1 MKILTI
7 CSILVALSAFWN
19 MTTIVRSAEPVSEE
33 EPVSHSESP
42 EFTMHEEYLILLI
55 NVNEEVLESTDADDH
70 KLIDS
75 RTKDLAKSKEKLE
88 HYRQN
93 IAPLS
98 ASITNRYERDLV
110 DSIAMYEWDLENLSY
125 DQVTNEKIRNLIT
138 NAIKSTKKTLENH
151 RQHLEEKR
159 QEDKLWENLRK
170 ARKEGPRSK
179 IDEAEAA
186 LTQFLAERLSKKTE
200 KTYPP
205 DISLSEILSERVRY
219 NQFQGKRQRLFIFI
233 TAAAVLLVVSLGCF
247 AFFRRRRRN
256 SALPCVFV
264 AFMFGNIIPSA
275 RSADPTTI
283 EMGVPTGVPR
293 ISVRT
298 NEQGDVL
305 HIITTVGGR
314 VNITTNASDRF
325 LNWLNAENKRL
336 EISGYEEVLLSRLAV
351 YEKLLSKTDP
361 EDQELVE
368 WRTEMLADA
377 KAVLEHY
384 RQNVA
389 TLSVSITNR
398 HERFLVDFKAMSEW
412 QLKNLPPGSKSEEL
426 LNSSINT
433 TEEKLEQ
440 HRQYLEE
447 KRQEDKLWENL
458 RKARKEG
465 PRSKIDEAEAALTQF
480 LAERLSKKTEKT
492 YPPDISLSEILSE
505 RVRYNQ
511 SQGKRQ
517 RLFIFITA
525 AAVLLVVSLG
535 CFAFFRRRR
544 RNSALPCVF
553 VAFMFGNIIPSA
565 RSADPT
571 TAETETLVAVH
582 TNKQGQVLYTVTG
595 TAGVYVYK
603 GIRRTNRY
611 EKLLLS
617 VLAFHEKN
625 LEETDPEDQQRI
637 GWYVEDIE
645 DQKAKIEYY
654 RQNIV
659 PLNAS
664 VTNSWER
671 YLLDKI
677 AVSQW
682 EMSRDSLNFEEKE
695 FLLREIKNTQ
705 KELEEHR
712 QEEVEL
718 RREHELRMQLIEAER
733 KGNREK
739 IAEVEASLAKFLAEK
754 LSQETGE
761 SYPADISLK
770 EIQSEWR
777 EYYDSLD
784 RAERLPYAI
793 GLTVV
798 LWGLL
803 YYFAFTNL
811 RRKSEDED
819 KSSS

>member
-7 CSILVALSAFWN
+7 YSILVALSAFWN
-19 MTTIVRSAEPVSEE
+19 MTTIVRSAEPVSQE
-33 EPVSHSESP
+33 EPVSPSESP
-42 EFTMHEEYLILLI
+42 EFTMYEEYLISLI
-55 NVNEEVLESTDADDH
+55 NINEKVLESTDADDH
-70 KLIDS
+70 ELIDS

-88 HYRQN
+88 HYRQK

-125 DQVTNEKIRNLIT
+125 DQATNEKIRNLIT
-138 NAIKSTKKTLENH
+138 NAIKSTRKTLENH

-159 QEDKLWENLRK
+159 QEDKLWESLRK

-186 LTQFLAERLSKKTE
+186 LTQFLAAQLSKKTE
-200 KTYPP
+200 K
-205 DISLSEILSERVRY
+205 I
-219 NQFQGKRQRLFIFI
+219 
-233 TAAAVLLVVSLGCF
+233 
-247 AFFRRRRRN
+247 
-256 SALPCVFV
+256 
-264 AFMFGNIIPSA
+264 
-275 RSADPTTI
+275 
-283 EMGVPTGVPR
+283 
-293 ISVRT
+293 
-298 NEQGDVL
+298 
-305 HIITTVGGR
+305 
-314 VNITTNASDRF
+314 
-325 LNWLNAENKRL
+325 
-336 EISGYEEVLLSRLAV
+336 
-351 YEKLLSKTDP
+351 
-361 EDQELVE
+361 
-368 WRTEMLADA
+368 
-377 KAVLEHY
+377 
-384 RQNVA
+384 
-389 TLSVSITNR
+389 
-398 HERFLVDFKAMSEW
+398 
-412 QLKNLPPGSKSEEL
+412 
-426 LNSSINT
+426 
-433 TEEKLEQ
+433 
-440 HRQYLEE
+440 
-447 KRQEDKLWENL
+447 
-458 RKARKEG
+458 
-465 PRSKIDEAEAALTQF
+465 
-480 LAERLSKKTEKT
+480 

-544 RNSALPCVF
+544 RNSALSCVF
-553 VAFMFGNIIPSA
+553 VAFMLGNIIPSA
-565 RSADPT
+565 RAAEPT
-571 TAETETLVAVH
+571 TAETEAPISVH
-582 TNKQGQVLYTVTG
+582 TNKQGQLLYTVTG
-595 TAGVYVYK
+595 AAGVYIYK

-617 VLAFHEKN
+617 VLAFQEKN
-625 LEETDPEDQQRI
+625 LEETDPENQRLI

-677 AVSQW
+677 AVSHW
-682 EMSRDSLNFEEKE
+682 EMSRPSLNFEEKE
-695 FLLREIKNTQ
+695 FLLREIKSTQ

-712 QEEVEL
+712 QEEAEL
-718 RREHELRMQLIEAER
+718 RREHELRMQLIEAKR
-733 KGNREK
+733 KGKREK
-739 IAEVEASLAKFLAEK
+739 IAESEAALAKFLAEK
-754 LSQETGE
+754 LSKETGE

-770 EIQSEWR
+770 EIQAEWR
-777 EYYDSLD
+777 AYYDSLD
-784 RAERLPYAI
+784 RAERLPYFI

-803 YYFAFTNL
+803 CYFAFTNL
-811 RRKSEDED
+811 RRKPEDGD

>member
-1 MKILTI
+1 MNFSMIYWVLI
-7 CSILVALSAFWN
+7 ALMLGN
-19 MTTIVRSAEPVSEE
+19 MVVPV
-33 EPVSHSESP
+33 
-42 EFTMHEEYLILLI
+42 
-55 NVNEEVLESTDADDH
+55 
-70 KLIDS
+70 
-75 RTKDLAKSKEKLE
+75 
-88 HYRQN
+88 
-93 IAPLS
+93 
-98 ASITNRYERDLV
+98 
-110 DSIAMYEWDLENLSY
+110 
-125 DQVTNEKIRNLIT
+125 
-138 NAIKSTKKTLENH
+138 
-151 RQHLEEKR
+151 
-159 QEDKLWENLRK
+159 
-170 ARKEGPRSK
+170 
-179 IDEAEAA
+179 EA
-186 LTQFLAERLSKKTE
+186 
-200 KTYPP
+200 
-205 DISLSEILSERVRY
+205 
-219 NQFQGKRQRLFIFI
+219 
-233 TAAAVLLVVSLGCF
+233 
-247 AFFRRRRRN
+247 
-256 SALPCVFV
+256 
-264 AFMFGNIIPSA
+264 
-275 RSADPTTI
+275 ADPTTT
-283 EMGVPTGVPR
+283 EMGVPTGVPG

-298 NEQGDVL
+298 NEQREVL

-314 VNITTNASDRF
+314 VNITTNASERF
-325 LNWLNAENKRL
+325 LNWLNAEKKRL
-336 EISGYEEVLLSRLAV
+336 EVSAFEETLLSTVAV
-351 YEKLLSKTDP
+351 CEEILKETDP
-361 EDQELVE
+361 EDQKLVE

-377 KAVLEHY
+377 KAELEHY

-389 TLSVSITNR
+389 PLSVSITNR

-458 RKARKEG
+458 RKAKKEG
-465 PRSKIDEAEAALTQF
+465 PRSKINEAESALTQF
-480 LAERLSKKTEKT
+480 LAERLSKKTGKT
-492 YPPDISLSEILSE
+492 YPPDVSLLEILNE

-544 RNSALPCVF
+544 RNSALLCVF

-565 RSADPT
+565 RAAEPT
-571 TAETETLVAVH
+571 TAETKAPIAVH
-582 TNKQGQVLYTVTG
+582 TNKQGQLLYTVTDD
-595 TAGVYVYK
+595 AGVYVYK

-682 EMSRDSLNFEEKE
+682 EMSSASLNFEEKE
-695 FLLREIKNTQ
+695 FLLREIKNAQ

-712 QEEVEL
+712 QERAEL
-718 RREHELRMQLIEAER
+718 RREHELRMQLIKAER

-739 IAEVEASLAKFLAEK
+739 IAEVEAALAKFLAEK
-754 LSQETGE
+754 LSKETGE

-784 RAERLPYAI
+784 RAEQLPYSI

-811 RRKSEDED
+811 RRKPEDGD

>member
-1 MKILTI
+1 M
-7 CSILVALSAFWN
+7 
-19 MTTIVRSAEPVSEE
+19 P
-33 EPVSHSESP
+33 
-42 EFTMHEEYLILLI
+42 
-55 NVNEEVLESTDADDH
+55 
-70 KLIDS
+70 
-75 RTKDLAKSKEKLE
+75 
-88 HYRQN
+88 
-93 IAPLS
+93 
-98 ASITNRYERDLV
+98 
-110 DSIAMYEWDLENLSY
+110 
-125 DQVTNEKIRNLIT
+125 
-138 NAIKSTKKTLENH
+138 
-151 RQHLEEKR
+151 
-159 QEDKLWENLRK
+159 
-170 ARKEGPRSK
+170 G
-179 IDEAEAA
+179 
-186 LTQFLAERLSKKTE
+186 
-200 KTYPP
+200 
-205 DISLSEILSERVRY
+205 
-219 NQFQGKRQRLFIFI
+219 
-233 TAAAVLLVVSLGCF
+233 
-247 AFFRRRRRN
+247 
-256 SALPCVFV
+256 
-264 AFMFGNIIPSA
+264 
-275 RSADPTTI
+275 
-283 EMGVPTGVPR
+283 

-298 NEQGDVL
+298 NEQGEVS

-325 LNWLNAENKRL
+325 LNWLNAEKKRL
-336 EISGYEEVLLSRLAV
+336 EISGYEEVLLSTVAV
-351 YEKLLSKTDP
+351 CEEILKETDP
-361 EDQELVE
+361 EDQKSVE

-377 KAVLEHY
+377 KAELEHY

-389 TLSVSITNR
+389 PLSVSITNR
-398 HERFLVDFKAMSEW
+398 FERRLVDSIAMYEW
-412 QLKNLPPGSKSEEL
+412 ELENLSHDQVTNEKIR
-426 LNSSINT
+426 NSITNAIRST
-433 TEEKLEQ
+433 REMLEN
-440 HRQYLEE
+440 HRQHLEE
-447 KRQEDKLWENL
+447 KRQEDKLWEAL

-544 RNSALPCVF
+544 RNSALSCVF

-565 RSADPT
+565 ISADPT
-571 TAETETLVAVH
+571 TSETETPIAVH

-595 TAGVYVYK
+595 AAGVYIYK

-645 DQKAKIEYY
+645 DQKAKIKYY

-682 EMSRDSLNFEEKE
+682 EMSSASLNFEEKE
-695 FLLREIKNTQ
+695 FLLREIKNAQ

-712 QEEVEL
+712 QERAEL
-718 RREHELRMQLIEAER
+718 RREHELRMQLINAER

-739 IAEVEASLAKFLAEK
+739 IAEVEAALAKFLAEK
-754 LSQETGE
+754 LSKETGE

-784 RAERLPYAI
+784 RAEQLPYSI

-811 RRKSEDED
+811 RRKPEDGD

>member
-1 MKILTI
+1 MNFSMIYWVLI
-7 CSILVALSAFWN
+7 ALMLGN
-19 MTTIVRSAEPVSEE
+19 MVVPV
-33 EPVSHSESP
+33 
-42 EFTMHEEYLILLI
+42 
-55 NVNEEVLESTDADDH
+55 
-70 KLIDS
+70 
-75 RTKDLAKSKEKLE
+75 
-88 HYRQN
+88 
-93 IAPLS
+93 
-98 ASITNRYERDLV
+98 
-110 DSIAMYEWDLENLSY
+110 
-125 DQVTNEKIRNLIT
+125 
-138 NAIKSTKKTLENH
+138 
-151 RQHLEEKR
+151 
-159 QEDKLWENLRK
+159 
-170 ARKEGPRSK
+170 
-179 IDEAEAA
+179 EA
-186 LTQFLAERLSKKTE
+186 
-200 KTYPP
+200 
-205 DISLSEILSERVRY
+205 
-219 NQFQGKRQRLFIFI
+219 
-233 TAAAVLLVVSLGCF
+233 
-247 AFFRRRRRN
+247 
-256 SALPCVFV
+256 
-264 AFMFGNIIPSA
+264 
-275 RSADPTTI
+275 ADPTTT
-283 EMGVPTGVPR
+283 EMGVPTGVPG

-298 NEQGDVL
+298 NEQGEVL

-314 VNITTNASDRF
+314 VNITTNASERF
-325 LNWLNAENKRL
+325 LNWLNAEKKRL
-336 EISGYEEVLLSRLAV
+336 EVSAFEETLLSTVAV
-351 YEKLLSKTDP
+351 CEEILKETDP
-361 EDQELVE
+361 EDQKLVE
-368 WRTEMLADA
+368 WRTEMLTDA
-377 KAVLEHY
+377 KAELEHY

-389 TLSVSITNR
+389 PLSVSITNR

-447 KRQEDKLWENL
+447 KRQEDKLWESL

-480 LAERLSKKTEKT
+480 LAARLSKKTGKT

-544 RNSALPCVF
+544 RNSALPCVL
-553 VAFMFGNIIPSA
+553 VAFMLGNIIPSA
-565 RSADPT
+565 RAAEPT
-571 TAETETLVAVH
+571 TAETEAPISVH
-582 TNKQGQVLYTVTG
+582 TNKQGQLLYTVTG
-595 TAGVYVYK
+595 AAGVYIYK

-617 VLAFHEKN
+617 VLAFQEKN
-625 LEETDPEDQQRI
+625 LEETDPEDQRLI

-664 VTNSWER
+664 VTNRWER

-677 AVSQW
+677 AMSQW
-682 EMSRDSLNFEEKE
+682 EMSSPSLNFEEKE
-695 FLLREIKNTQ
+695 FLLREIKSTQ
-705 KELEEHR
+705 KKLEEHR
-712 QEEVEL
+712 QEEAEL
-718 RREHELRMQLIEAER
+718 RREHELRMQLIEAKR
-733 KGNREK
+733 KGKQEK
-739 IAEVEASLAKFLAEK
+739 IAESEAALAKFLAEK

-770 EIQSEWR
+770 EIQAEWR

-784 RAERLPYAI
+784 RAERLPYTI

-803 YYFAFTNL
+803 CYFAFTNL
-811 RRKSEDED
+811 RRRPEDGD